1 MASKTKLD
9 NTAIGRHLGKSSAY
23 ISSYDPTLLVK
34 EPRQSNRTHLDIK
47 EGDLPFIGFDTW
59 NGYEVTGLTD
69 NGLPVTGICKFVY
82 PCNSKYIVESK
93 SVKLYF
99 NSFSMTKLGSTAEE
113 VLKEIEDRAAKD
125 LSELVES
132 KVEVTMLSNYDALS
146 DNRTIM
152 DEWNH
157 DRSVDDSYITIEDE
171 LPEAISG
178 VVFNHYTETPEVLR
192 VVESVIGCEKYHSAL
207 LRSLCRITSQ
217 PDSGDVYIHIEGEKT
232 VDPIS
237 LLEYIVSFRDEN
249 HFHEEICEAIYKRL
263 WDILK
268 PVKLVVKCLY
278 ARRGGWDINPERASD
293 RELLHNNLKNSTSLH
308 IKMPRQ

>member
-1 MASKTKLD
+1 MALTKNKLD

-34 EPRQSNRTHLDIK
+34 EPRKSNRVHLDIV
-47 EGDLPFIGFDTW
+47 EDDLPFVGYDTW
-59 NGYEVTGLTD
+59 NGYEVTGLTN

-99 NSFSMTKLGSTAEE
+99 NSFSMTKLGETAED
-113 VLKEIEDRAAKD
+113 VLREIEVRATKD
-125 LSELVES
+125 LSKLVES
-132 KVEVTMLSNYDALS
+132 GVKVTMFSNYEALWDTKVPIS
-146 DNRTIM
+146 
-152 DEWNH
+152 EWNH
-157 DRSVDDSYITIEDE
+157 ERDKEDTYITLEDE
-171 LPEAISG
+171 YHVGDI
-178 VVFNHYTETPEVLR
+178 VFKDYQETPSVLK
-192 VVESVIGCEKYHSAL
+192 VIDSVTGSVNYHSSL

-217 PDSGDVYIHIEGEKT
+217 PDSGDIYITITGSQT

-263 WDILK
+263 WDLLQ
-268 PVKLVVKCLY
+268 PTNLVVKCLY
-278 ARRGGWDINPERASD
+278 ARRGGWDINPERASSRD
-293 RELLHNNLKNSTSLH
+293 LLHNNLSVSKVFHT
-308 IKMPRQ
+308 KVPRQ